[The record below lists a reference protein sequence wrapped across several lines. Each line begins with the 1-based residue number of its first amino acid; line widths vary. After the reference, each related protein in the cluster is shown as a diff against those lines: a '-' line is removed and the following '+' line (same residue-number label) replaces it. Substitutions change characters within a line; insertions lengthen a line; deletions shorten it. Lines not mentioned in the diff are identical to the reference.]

1 MTQTDPRRPLNCVG
15 QDIIIACHLSSPL
28 TGALRYLGSCAPG
41 HAPQFTLLENLR
53 RGRPP
58 KERAF
63 WRGSLRSRIETRAEE
78 VGRPFRLGLQSCLI
92 DRRQDFGWQGTF
104 GQRREI
110 VP

>member
-1 MTQTDPRRPLNCVG
+1 MRVSTGLY
-15 QDIIIACHLSSPL
+15 LSSVAGLLCGGYL
-28 TGALRYLGSCAPG
+28 TDIANWRLVFVPVLPYVAGKR
-41 HAPQFTLLENLR
+41 TL
-53 RGRPP
+53 
-58 KERAF
+58 
-63 WRGSLRSRIETRAEE
+63 WRGLLRSRIETRTEE